1 MIGWHARIDRSMA
14 ERVMGIT
21 RGAELCMRRRELG
34 SVVCGSGKVGQLD
47 VRNNVSSLVI
57 TGYVERCVIEHYS
70 L

>member
-1 MIGWHARIDRSMA
+1 
-14 ERVMGIT
+14 MGIT